1 MWYAPRSNIIL
12 LAHYSCTSQD
22 LGHPGRYDGCGRS
35 CPCRA
40 RLQVEN
46 TIVRKKTGNEVPV
59 SMTCAQVQV
68 TSRVRHQVVILSKAF
83 LTSGGNSNGRCC
95 DWFFLFVQIILKTL

>member
-12 LAHYSCTSQD
+12 LAHISCTSQD
-22 LGHPGRYDGCGRS
+22 LGYTGRYDGCGRL

-46 TIVRKKTGNEVPV
+46 TIVRKKNRQRCARKYHMCTSPGHIEGAPSSSDSFQGVPHFRR
-59 SMTCAQVQV
+59 Q
-68 TSRVRHQVVILSKAF
+68 L
-83 LTSGGNSNGRCC
+83 
-95 DWFFLFVQIILKTL
+95 